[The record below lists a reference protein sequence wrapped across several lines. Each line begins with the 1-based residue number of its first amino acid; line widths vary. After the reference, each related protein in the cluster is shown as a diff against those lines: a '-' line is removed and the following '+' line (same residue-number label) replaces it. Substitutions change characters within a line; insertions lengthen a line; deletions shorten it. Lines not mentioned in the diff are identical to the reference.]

1 MIRIAIT
8 GPESSGKTALAIALG
23 ERLSAPVYLE
33 FAREFIDGLNRGYTQ
48 EDLETIALGHLAQF
62 SDSTKEIQI
71 IDTDFIVLKVW
82 SKVRFGSVSATI
94 LEHIQSNYFDL
105 HILCT
110 PDIPW
115 EADVQREHPNLREEL
130 YEMYLEELK
139 TSKKSFITV
148 SGSLED
154 RIKKSIEAISLIQ
167 N

>member
-23 ERLSAPVYLE
+23 ERLNAPVFLE
-33 FAREFIDGLNRGYTQ
+33 FAREFIDRLNRDYTQ
-48 EDLETIALGHLAQF
+48 EDLDTIAFGHLAQF
-62 SDSTKEIQI
+62 SNSEEEIQV
-71 IDTDFIVLKVW
+71 IDTDFIVLKIW
-82 SKVRFGSVSATI
+82 SQVRFGSVSTTI
-94 LEHIQSNYFDL
+94 LEHIQSDYFDL

-115 EADVQREHPNLREEL
+115 EEDAQREHPHMREEL

-139 TSKKSFITV
+139 SANKPFVIV
-148 SGSLED
+148 SGSLES
-154 RIKKSIEAISLIQ
+154 RLKKSIEVIASYQ